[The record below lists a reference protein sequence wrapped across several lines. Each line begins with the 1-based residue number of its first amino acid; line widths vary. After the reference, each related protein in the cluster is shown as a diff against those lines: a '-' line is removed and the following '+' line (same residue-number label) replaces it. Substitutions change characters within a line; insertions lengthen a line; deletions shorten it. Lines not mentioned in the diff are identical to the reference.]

1 MDPSV
6 LRKDEAVQLF
16 TEVLNHIITLGF
28 AVDQEVQTNMFLEAN
43 HTFDLLL
50 EEIVILQLSNFALG
64 ELRASGTNLLSLL
77 Q

>member
-1 MDPSV
+1 LDPSV